1 MRKII
6 LLIVAIVCAT
16 GMIVS
21 CKKDYQKLSTEF
33 IRNLPDSCELLV
45 QVENEVEHLVYYK
58 GQSIDV
64 FFCYNAETEKSE
76 SIVIP
81 TVDGYDA
88 PISIIGAGKE
98 NIMVGHN
105 ATIEDSDLPSAYVQL
120 YDLKT
125 QGFKKFT
132 TCNWYDVDEGTKQLS
147 CFSYDV
153 DRYGDGK
160 RTTDIYDFDGNL
172 LSKKDVEVCNFKEVP
187 PGTLAARQQAAEL
200 QAAERQAASTFFDTQ
215 DTPNPT
221 TTSSNNPHQNKPQF
235 FYCENCGAKFSSIRD
250 LTSNR
255 CNRSNGNHKLYEGT
269 EKDFYVCKYCGRKF
283 PNIKELTANRCLR
296 NPSGE
301 RHSPA
306 L

>member
-1 MRKII
+1 MRKYV
-6 LLIVAIVCAT
+6 LITVAFICAT
-16 GMIVS
+16 CMIIS

-45 QVENEVEHLVYYK
+45 QVENETEHLVYYK
-58 GQSIDV
+58 GQSIDE

-88 PISIIGAGKE
+88 PVSIIGAGKE

-105 ATIEDSDLPSAYVQL
+105 ANIEDGDLLSAYVQL

-125 QGFKKFT
+125 QKFKKFT

-187 PGTLAARQQAAEL
+187 PGTLAAR
-200 QAAERQAASTFFDTQ
+200 RQAASAFFDTQ

-221 TTSSNNPHQNKPQF
+221 TTSSNSSHQNKPQF

-269 EKDFYVCKYCGRKF
+269 EKDSYVCKYCGRKF

>member
-1 MRKII
+1 M
-6 LLIVAIVCAT
+6 VVFVCTAS
-16 GMIVS
+16 MMVS

-88 PISIIGAGKE
+88 PVSIIGAGKE
-98 NIMVGHN
+98 NIMVGYN
-105 ATIEDSDLPSAYVQL
+105 TNIEDGDLPSAYVQL

-172 LSKKDVEVCNFKEVP
+172 LSKKDVEVCDFKEVP
-187 PGTLAARQQAAEL
+187 PGTLAARQQAAE
-200 QAAERQAASTFFDTQ
+200 RQTASTFFDTQ

-221 TTSSNNPHQNKPQF
+221 TTSSNSPHQNKPQF

-269 EKDFYVCKYCGRKF
+269 EKDSYVCKYCGRKF